1 MSCRTST
8 WVDLR
13 QNRHAK
19 RCGPIRLRLPGL
31 VPLLLW
37 KLRFV
42 IYYLRRVICFA
53 AGNVLPTPTYKQGK
67 ETNLI
72 MNSDICDWFCTLDFG
87 WVWCWSSVFFHGG
100 HFDLYLKVL
109 LRAAF
114 TSALWNISQHIKPY
128 ENLRQLCIAWPLSY
142 HGCWQHFWVQ
152 FVKRAMLQFRSAW
165 FSKFYYCS
173 AVIIAGIFFCLDTI
187 SSERFSRRSRWCYGC
202 NSKEHTE
209 HWEKA
214 KKVRLTYREMWQLRY
229 ITWRSVVADWKV
241 ALVRCNHSQDSIVLR
256 AQERCN

>member
-87 WVWCWSSVFFHGG
+87 WVWCWSSGFFHGG

-173 AVIIAGIFFCLDTI
+173 AVIIAGIFFAWT
-187 SSERFSRRSRWCYGC
+187 RSLLKD
-202 NSKEHTE
+202 S
-209 HWEKA
+209 
-214 KKVRLTYREMWQLRY
+214 
-229 ITWRSVVADWKV
+229 VADQGDVTV
-241 ALVRCNHSQDSIVLR
+241 AIQRNIRNIGRKQKKSDWHIVKCDSWGTSPGGALSQIGR
-256 AQERCN
+256 